1 MLSRVSIG
9 AIAIAALTASPVE
22 AFDGAKY
29 PDLSGQWR
37 AVRPPVGGQPAFD
50 PTKPWGRGQQAPL
63 LPRPDRAASS
73 PYSVVRTAYPPS
85 LASPPRRAWKNRRR
99 AAPIAGPRR
108 VPVWSIR

>member
-37 AVRPPVGGQPAFD
+37 SVRPPVRVQPAFD

-63 LPRPDRAASS
+63 TAEYQAILEARLAEQAQGCPGNWPSGARWLPPGNPGSWT
-73 PYSVVRTAYPPS
+73 VVDC
-85 LASPPRRAWKNRRR
+85 
-99 AAPIAGPRR
+99 
-108 VPVWSIR
+108 